1 MLLTVTPDDGTNVV
15 LPDPISTT
23 VYLYPTGISTAEFRG
38 IVKFIGE
45 DVESK
50 IVLLTSS
57 GSKVNPEVLVITVLL
72 FSSCGS
78 RSNLK
83 STEFQLIPS
92 PARSGYPPVAPL
104 TALVIDV
111 VTNACVARF
120 AVFGIPWTFVVAE
133 LCVVIAVF
141 LFVVSTAI
149 AAFLA
154 TTSAASAAVLF
165 TTSKASAST
174 RF

>member
-1 MLLTVTPDDGTNVV
+1 MT
-15 LPDPISTT
+15 PDPISITL
-23 VYLYPTGISTAEFRG
+23 YLYPTGIETEEFNG
-38 IVKFIGE
+38 IVKFIVD

-50 IVLLTSS
+50 IVLLTST
-57 GSKVNPEVLVITVLL
+57 GSKVNPDVLVITVLL
-72 FSSCGS
+72 FNNCGS

-83 STEFQLIPS
+83 STEFQSIPF
-92 PARSGYPPVAPL
+92 PARFGYSSVAPL
-104 TALVIDV
+104 IASITY
-111 VTNACVARF
+111 ACVARF
-120 AVFGIPWTFVVAE
+120 AVFAIPWTFVVCA
-133 LCVVIAVF
+133 LCAVIAVF